1 MWSFRTYTFYKKPT
15 KFKVRPGSLGHLS
28 LLYYKS
34 FTVSILSNKFIVG
47 IEHVKRLCY
56 SNPRLLEP
64 MPGGGGVHGMR
75 GARGAVG
82 GEARQNSFTDL
93 WTQPYNNTKEPG
105 RKFNLSIGSALHVYC
120 VGTCLYHPPLSSSLC
135 RVMVERL
142 SDWIGTPVVH

>member
-82 GEARQNSFTDL
+82 GSRQNQINILPKILGARASRSMHDARCDYFGRGGGQLEMDRCVYSRGTKNFAMADLQVPLASFL
-93 WTQPYNNTKEPG
+93 L
-105 RKFNLSIGSALHVYC
+105 R
-120 VGTCLYHPPLSSSLC
+120 
-135 RVMVERL
+135 
-142 SDWIGTPVVH
+142 